1 MKVEVTA
8 GIQWFKQHQAPGTI
22 LDLSVID
29 ATWLINRGK
38 AIPVNEDEPMIDRS
52 VGLESSTVS
61 APKRRTKKKVVKKA
75 D

>member
-8 GIQWFKQHQAPGTI
+8 GIQWFDAHQSPGTI
-22 LDLSVID
+22 LDLAPND
-29 ATWLINRGK
+29 ANWLINRGK
-38 AIPVNEDEPMIDRS
+38 AIPVNEDEPMTDRS